1 MAEYPHYVYPQKM
14 SWYDAERRQRF
25 GSYYHY
31 AEVGAQSV
39 LNSADP
45 TNIQTFFLDG
55 TDTDYSHRN
64 TVTLATL
71 ANDVTLEFSYYARE
85 DNPHPVLHPED
96 HVIYVYGTVVAK
108 DKDGH
113 SIIDP
118 GTGRPLETSVAISS
132 NAYQWSTMDKIK
144 VQYIS
149 SEVGYDTAGQ
159 MAYVNL
165 FGTIYGPRYWE
176 NPNQPHLG
184 AVMNRD
190 QLQEQYSFQAL
201 NQIYDWSVY
210 DRQMKAIEDAG
221 DGTPV
226 KPKKP
231 EDDTSKPSPDPEPD
245 YDPDPQPEPVPFPE
259 IPDNDAMSTGF
270 VHVYSPSMAE
280 LRAIAAKLWSDDFFN
295 TIKKV
300 QNDPMEAIISLHHLP
315 FNPRS
320 GTETCVI
327 GNYNTGISVGGVAG
341 QWYKRDLGS
350 IYIPE
355 NWASALDYA
364 PYVEVDCFIPY
375 VGVRSLQV
383 DDCIGKMIKIEM
395 MVDIISGAAIAHVM
409 CGSSVL
415 YTFNTSLSGEVP
427 VSQSSYAPLYNAIV
441 GGMGNVLS
449 GYGSA
454 GAPGAAAAAVG
465 SAINVAMGKQHSI
478 SRSGSIGGS
487 TGCMG
492 VFTPYLII
500 HRPIQSLA
508 SGFRH
513 FKGYPSN
520 ITTSLGAISGYT
532 EIESIHLDGIKCTEA
547 ERDEIRA
554 LLYNGVIF

>member
-1 MAEYPHYVYPQKM
+1 
-14 SWYDAERRQRF
+14 
-25 GSYYHY
+25 
-31 AEVGAQSV
+31 
-39 LNSADP
+39 
-45 TNIQTFFLDG
+45 
-55 TDTDYSHRN
+55 
-64 TVTLATL
+64 
-71 ANDVTLEFSYYARE
+71 
-85 DNPHPVLHPED
+85 
-96 HVIYVYGTVVAK
+96 
-108 DKDGH
+108 
-113 SIIDP
+113 
-118 GTGRPLETSVAISS
+118 
-132 NAYQWSTMDKIK
+132 
-144 VQYIS
+144 
-149 SEVGYDTAGQ
+149 
-159 MAYVNL
+159 MAYVDMFCKL
-165 FGTIYGPRYWE
+165 FGPRYWE

-184 AVMNRD
+184 SVMNLD
-190 QLQEQYSFQAL
+190 QLTEQYSYESLFEVTSWEQYEHFMDL
-201 NQIYDWSVY
+201 IDN
-210 DRQMKAIEDAG
+210 AG
-221 DGTPV
+221 DGTPP

-259 IPDNDAMSTGF
+259 IPDNDAMDTGF

-280 LRAIAAKLWSDDFFN
+280 LRAVAAKLWSDDFFN